1 MHCCSDSHSGSGPG
15 FETSQKRPL
24 NQTTK
29 DVCIIVPII
38 ISHAHKLYN
47 VYREVDSITTHPN
60 EGYKVVEKT
69 AESPTCQ
76 ASYVNTED
84 IATMRY
90 SAANDSPTDEDKR
103 SSCFYDEVNY

>member
-1 MHCCSDSHSGSGPG
+1 MHCRSDSHSGSGPG

-38 ISHAHKLYN
+38 ISHAHKLY

-60 EGYKVVEKT
+60 EGYKTVENT
-69 AESPTCQ
+69 AESPTSQ
-76 ASYVNTED
+76 ASYVNDED
-84 IATMRY
+84 VATMRY
-90 SAANDSPTDEDKR
+90 STANASPTGEDKR
-103 SSCFYDEVNY
+103 SSCLYDEVNY